1 MQKFGFFKMVWPLQ
15 KALSKSNQKTGKE
28 QAMRNFDY
36 KTVQL
41 GELVVAV
48 FDNAEQYSSD
58 SKEVSRLAALAIS
71 RILRRAKMNSISPSQ
86 FTFFNNNERNNS

>member
-1 MQKFGFFKMVWPLQ
+1 
-15 KALSKSNQKTGKE
+15 
-28 QAMRNFDY
+28 MRNFDY

-48 FDNAEQYSSD
+48 FDNAEKYSSD

-71 RILRRAKMNSISPSQ
+71 RILRRAKMDSISQSQ
-86 FTFFNNNERNNS
+86 FILFTNSERNNS